1 MAYKQINISS
11 GHSIN
16 CQGASGYVNEV
27 TEARKVVDR
36 VYEMCKAVGIEVYKY
51 HDTASSSSQNLAN
64 IVNFHNRFKDGI
76 DVSIHFNAY
85 QTTSNPMGVEVC
97 YYSQSSVASSV
108 SSAIAQASGLKNRG
122 AKERKGL
129 YFLKHTS
136 KPSILIEVCF
146 CDSKADVDLYHK
158 NFDAICAA
166 IVKALTGA
174 VYNAPK
180 PQPAPAPAKPTTK
193 VMYRVVAGSYASRE
207 NAEAQVKKLKDAGF
221 DSFITTK

>member
-1 MAYKQINISS
+1 MVYKQINISS

-16 CQGASGYVNEV
+16 CQGASGYINEV

-36 VYEMCKAVGIEVYKY
+36 VYDMCKATGIEVYKY

-97 YYSQSSVASSV
+97 YYSQSSLASSV
-108 SSAIAQASGLKNRG
+108 SSAIAQAGGFKNRG

-146 CDSKADVDLYHK
+146 CDSKADVDLYHR

-166 IVKALTGA
+166 IIKALTGA
-174 VYNAPK
+174 IYNAPK
-180 PQPAPAPAKPTTK
+180 PQPAPTPAKPSTK
-193 VMYRVVAGSYASRE
+193 VMYRVVTGSYASRE
-207 NAEAQVKKLKDAGF
+207 NAEVQVKKLKDDGF

>member
-1 MAYKQINISS
+1 MAYSQINISS

-27 TEARKVVDR
+27 TEARRVVDR
-36 VYEMCKAVGIEVYKY
+36 VYEMCKAMGVEVYKY

-64 IVNFHNRFKDGI
+64 IVNFHNKFRDGI

-85 QTTSNPMGVEVC
+85 QTTNNPMGVEVC

-108 SSAIAQASGLKNRG
+108 SSAIAQAGGFKNRG

-129 YFLKHTS
+129 YFLRNTS

-146 CDSKADVDLYHK
+146 CDSKADVDLYHR

-166 IVKALTGA
+166 IIKALTGKEYKVTPSKPA
-174 VYNAPK
+174 APA
-180 PQPAPAPAKPTTK
+180 QPAPSGTI
-193 VMYRVVAGSYASRE
+193 YRVVTGSYANKA
-207 NAEAQVKKLKDAGF
+207 NAEAQVAKLKAAGF